1 MTTLHHSFLVCI
13 VIVIGSVLGS
23 IKSSLDGKPLRKRTR
38 VINFLMGT
46 YCGISVAYYYQ
57 DQFGVSLLALVA
69 LVASMNGTNILEV
82 LGETLPSITKKWLYS
97 KVHLEETNDVLHS
110 IPEIKRETL
119 SSPSEAES
127 CCGESDSTIEY

>member
-1 MTTLHHSFLVCI
+1 MTTLHHSYLVCI

-38 VINFLMGT
+38 VINFLLGT

-57 DQFGVSLLALVA
+57 DQFGVSLLALIA

-97 KVHLEETNDVLHS
+97 KIHLEETNDVLQS
-110 IPEIKRETL
+110 IKQIERETL
-119 SSPSEAES
+119 SSPSETES
-127 CCGESDSTIEY
+127 SSGESNSDFNS